1 MYNWQMIKKALLVI
15 CLFLGLTGGV
25 WAQEEDIPF
34 RIEESLEAR
43 VVEIIEEGEVII
55 FDQAQNYQKLRLE
68 FTKGTL
74 KGERREIEVGM
85 TPMVQVVEYKLNDK
99 VAVVRQKDLNG
110 EEMLTII
117 DFVRRDALALLF
129 IVFLIITL
137 LVAKKRGLTSV
148 ISMIITFV
156 VIFLFIL
163 PRILNGGNPVLITIM
178 GALGIIPFSFYL
190 SHGNNKKTTVA
201 ILSTIISFIITGL
214 LALIFAQLTRL
225 TGLASEEAGMLMSIK
240 QGEIDMKGLL
250 LAGILIGTLGILD
263 DITISQA
270 AIVEQLAQA
279 SEGIKFKELY
289 TRAMRVGE
297 DHIASMIN
305 TLVLV
310 YAGAS
315 LPLLLI
321 FINNPHPISEV
332 ISYEFIAEEVVRTL
346 VGSIGL
352 IAAVPI
358 STLLACLVIRKRA
371 FARIGNEIQGK

>member
-15 CLFLGLTGGV
+15 CLFLGLTRGV

-137 LVAKKRGLTSV
+137 LVAKKRGFTSV